1 LGGSFFDLSL
11 LPDWVRAAGKITPN
25 SWANEGFRILSMGG
39 TLSAIQSHLTA
50 LVVMGV
56 VLYAVGSFLISRRGL
71 VRK

>member
-1 LGGSFFDLSL
+1 
-11 LPDWVRAAGKITPN
+11 
-25 SWANEGFRILSMGG
+25 
-39 TLSAIQSHLTA
+39 